1 MSTLTVDQV
10 GHHFGR
16 LLLFRRLSVVLEGGE
31 TLAVTGANGA
41 GKSTLLRI
49 LAGVLAPRS
58 GTVTLAVNNGEVIPS
73 DEHPLHSGLVAP
85 AVGVYEELT
94 ARENLRFLARAR
106 RLSAADSRIETV
118 LDRVGLAA
126 RADDRV
132 GTYSSGMQQRVK
144 FAAALLADPPL
155 LLLDEPAA
163 NLDAAGREM
172 VASVVAE
179 QRARD
184 QLLVVATNRPD
195 EADRHDH
202 QLRIE
207 DHR

>member
-1 MSTLTVDQV
+1 MITLTVEHI

-16 LLLFRRLSVVLEGGE
+16 LVLFRNLSISLSGGE

-49 LAGVLAPRS
+49 LAGVLAPRR
-58 GTVTLAVNNGEVIPS
+58 GTVTLTVNGTAVSNE
-73 DEHPLHSGLVAP
+73 EHPLHTGLVAP

-106 RLSAADSRIETV
+106 RLSAAESRIETV

-144 FAAALLADPPL
+144 FAAALLADPLL

-163 NLDAAGREM
+163 NLDAAGRDM
-172 VASVVAE
+172 VASIVADR
-179 QRARD
+179 RAQE

-195 EADRHDH
+195 EAERHDR